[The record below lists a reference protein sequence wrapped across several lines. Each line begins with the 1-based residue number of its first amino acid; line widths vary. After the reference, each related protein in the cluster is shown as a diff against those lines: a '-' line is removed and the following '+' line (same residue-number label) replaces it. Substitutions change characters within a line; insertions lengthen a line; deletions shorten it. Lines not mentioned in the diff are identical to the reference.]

1 MQIMIITI
9 FYEKKGGGGDNDDGS
24 SSVGKNNFF
33 NKERLTYLQSCLYY
47 DIIGLLNNFY
57 DEII

>member
-1 MQIMIITI
+1 M
-9 FYEKKGGGGDNDDGS
+9 KRRGGGDNDDGS